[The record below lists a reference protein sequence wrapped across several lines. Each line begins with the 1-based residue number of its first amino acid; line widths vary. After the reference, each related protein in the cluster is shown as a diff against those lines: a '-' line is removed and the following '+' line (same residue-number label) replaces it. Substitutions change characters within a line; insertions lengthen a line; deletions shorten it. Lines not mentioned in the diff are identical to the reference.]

1 MATTTLQNLRRELAA
16 YLGYGD
22 IVGKDGSAWT
32 TTTNIGSSTTVA
44 STELRDYGFD
54 DLVGS
59 ESGDDLFANWWI
71 IIHGTNN
78 AQAVRRIKNYDAS
91 AGQLTVAGTSLT
103 AESGSVDFEI
113 HRYSPSLLLDLVNT
127 ARLQAFPVLHKP
139 VMATLS
145 TAVGQTRY
153 QVPASIINKP
163 HTIRVSYGI
172 ASDFENQ
179 LLTNGDFETWTSSTA
194 ASSWTATTLDVA
206 QEELTTQP
214 ANYAVYRGSYSAR
227 CTSQSSSQGTLAQTI
242 SSPSTHSGL
251 RLNLSIWVH
260 CLTASVVSTRIYL
273 NSSETLGTA
282 ADGGLHT
289 GSGWELLT
297 SQVDAAVT
305 ISSLTV
311 GISVVSTAT
320 DNTEFYVDEAILT
333 AGPMQEPERT
343 GDALRNW
350 DYIPVMEG
358 TTLRNEIVFPYEF
371 GNNYRLRFEGQAY
384 LSSLSS
390 ESDTIEIS
398 KPQTELLLAYTTA
411 ELFKRRSQQSPDS
424 DDDYDARRY
433 AMSLAEIER
442 LSTHYVRGP
451 RRRLGIPDQGW

>member
-32 TTTNIGSSTTVA
+32 TTTNIGSSTAVA
-44 STELRDYGFD
+44 STELRDYVFD

-78 AQAVRRIKNYDAS
+78 AQTVRRIKNYDAS
-91 AGQLTVAGTSLT
+91 AGQLTVAGTNLT

-113 HRYSPSLLLDLVNT
+113 HRYSPSLLLDLMNT

-194 ASSWTATTLDVA
+194 ARHNRRWW
-206 QEELTTQP
+206 P
-214 ANYAVYRGSYSAR
+214 AHR
-227 CTSQSSSQGTLAQTI
+227 
-242 SSPSTHSGL
+242 
-251 RLNLSIWVH
+251 
-260 CLTASVVSTRIYL
+260 
-273 NSSETLGTA
+273 
-282 ADGGLHT
+282 
-289 GSGWELLT
+289 
-297 SQVDAAVT
+297 
-305 ISSLTV
+305 
-311 GISVVSTAT
+311 
-320 DNTEFYVDEAILT
+320 
-333 AGPMQEPERT
+333 
-343 GDALRNW
+343 
-350 DYIPVMEG
+350 
-358 TTLRNEIVFPYEF
+358 
-371 GNNYRLRFEGQAY
+371 
-384 LSSLSS
+384 
-390 ESDTIEIS
+390 
-398 KPQTELLLAYTTA
+398 K
-411 ELFKRRSQQSPDS
+411 
-424 DDDYDARRY
+424 
-433 AMSLAEIER
+433 
-442 LSTHYVRGP
+442 
-451 RRRLGIPDQGW
+451 RLGASDIPS